1 MQQLGETS
9 ENARHIH
16 RESSIAAWTHRSENM
31 FVGALQATCL
41 QYGYAGPLNFVNN
54 MRLQNLLYT
63 SDDTHPEII
72 PVELMDQTR
81 FYDQE
86 ERELSRELAL
96 LKVHAELVEG
106 TIRL

>member
-1 MQQLGETS
+1 
-9 ENARHIH
+9 
-16 RESSIAAWTHRSENM
+16 
-31 FVGALQATCL
+31 
-41 QYGYAGPLNFVNN
+41 
-54 MRLQNLLYT
+54 
-63 SDDTHPEII
+63 
-72 PVELMDQTR
+72 MDQTR

>member
-1 MQQLGETS
+1 MWLALSGGSRFGSQLPASPDYIGHKQRLYGNS
-9 ENARHIH
+9 
-16 RESSIAAWTHRSENM
+16 REAADSIR
-31 FVGALQATCL
+31 F
-41 QYGYAGPLNFVNN
+41 
-54 MRLQNLLYT
+54 
-63 SDDTHPEII
+63 
-72 PVELMDQTR
+72 ELMDQNR